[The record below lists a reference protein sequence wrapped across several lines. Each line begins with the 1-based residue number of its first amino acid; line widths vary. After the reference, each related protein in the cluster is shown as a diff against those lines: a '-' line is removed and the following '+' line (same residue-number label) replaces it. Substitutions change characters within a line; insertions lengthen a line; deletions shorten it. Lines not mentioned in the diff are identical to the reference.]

1 MLDWSREVEGEGR
14 GRRTGGNITDD
25 QKFVISVGREES
37 SERDSLGGS
46 AAPAAPADSCERRRT
61 ADSRPV
67 WLENFRV
74 KKELK
79 HYEALCAKQEEDI
92 VTLKKAFD
100 QNLLTISK
108 QLELLQ
114 QSLATRE
121 AFIKKQ
127 LKRKDKVIMKQKF
140 VIKDLLNKSSEC
152 EAGKEDKD
160 TDSEAGK
167 EEKDTDS
174 GVVCTDN
181 TDTEVRSVQCERWD
195 RIYGLMNMFHRTDS
209 ESSGCTAGPGRRV
222 FLNHR
227 NITRMKDVKYK
238 RISKTKSKSMEELRD
253 KLR

>member
-1 MLDWSREVEGEGR
+1 MEAR
-14 GRRTGGNITDD
+14 GRSTGGNITDD
-25 QKFVISVGREES
+25 QKFGIRVGREENS
-37 SERDSLGGS
+37 VTAVGSERNSLGGRS
-46 AAPAAPADSCERRRT
+46 TAPAAPTDSCKRMRT
-61 ADSRPV
+61 AESRPV

-140 VIKDLLNKSSEC
+140 VIKDLLNKSAEC

-160 TDSEAGK
+160 SDSEAGK

-181 TDTEVRSVQCERWD
+181 TDTEVRSVQCEQ
-195 RIYGLMNMFHRTDS
+195 
-209 ESSGCTAGPGRRV
+209 CAGYMV
-222 FLNHR
+222 
-227 NITRMKDVKYK
+227 
-238 RISKTKSKSMEELRD
+238 
-253 KLR
+253 